1 MTLDADALVDRR
13 RLKRRLVVW
22 RLATVAAFFLLAL
35 VVAYQSG
42 ALIPRAYVAKID
54 ISGIILDRQSR
65 LEALS
70 NAATDPNV
78 RALIVQIDSPGGTV
92 VAGEALYLAVREVAE
107 AKPVIAVIGSVGAS
121 AGYLVAIAADHI
133 LARESSITGSIGV
146 LIQTTDITQLLDNLG
161 ISAEAIKSSPLKAAP
176 SPLEPVTPEARAA
189 TQAVVDDIYR
199 WFVDLVAER
208 RELSPVD
215 ALQLAD
221 GRIFTGRQAVTNTLI
236 DGIGGIDQARDWLR
250 DTYGISLDLPT
261 VEIDPNRGYF
271 GGENFLGLARKT
283 LFSETLRLDGL
294 VAVWQPELLR

>member
-1 MTLDADALVDRR
+1 M
-13 RLKRRLVVW
+13 
-22 RLATVAAFFLLAL
+22 ATVAAFLLLAL

-54 ISGIILDRQSR
+54 ISGVILDRQSR
-65 LEALS
+65 LAALS
-70 NAATDPNV
+70 DAATNPNV

-146 LIQTTDITQLLDNLG
+146 LIQTTDITELLQNLG
-161 ISAEAIKSSPLKAAP
+161 ISAEAIKSTPLKATP
-176 SPLEPVTPEARAA
+176 SPLEPITPAARAA

-199 WFVDLVAER
+199 WFVDLVADR
-208 RELSPVD
+208 RNLSPID

-221 GRIFTGRQAVTNTLI
+221 GRIFTGRQAVANTLI
-236 DGIGGIDQARDWLR
+236 DGIGSIDEARDWLR
-250 DTYGISLDLPT
+250 DTYGIAVDLPT
-261 VEIDPNRGYF
+261 VEIDRDEGAF
-271 GGENFLGLARKT
+271 GRLDFLGLARKT

-294 VAVWQPELLR
+294 VSVWQPEVLR